1 MAGLADSVNNLR
13 LLGRAGRADVADVVV
28 ERLVDFCCGI
38 IRRDAGVEGHAELI
52 YMLAD
57 LLKLKSEFVL
67 FGHAASLEKSYRE
80 GIRAIDEADLYARP
94 IIEVLQEVNE
104 GPSALKRANVR
115 SPAASAARSGEEEVS
130 DALLQ
135 ALAGIV
141 ERIAARK
148 PMHIRSEGPT
158 YLSLQQVMRE
168 IRILVQE
175 RGSMLFEDI
184 FDASDTRERVVLS
197 FLAIL
202 ILTKMGILH
211 IAQEDKFAC
220 ISVEYVGRA
229 DG

>member
-28 ERLVDFCCGI
+28 ERLVDFCCEI
-38 IRRDAGVEGHAELI
+38 IRRDAGVEEHAELV

-67 FGHAASLEKSYRE
+67 FGHAASLEKSYQE

-104 GPSALKRANVR
+104 GTSTLRRANVR
-115 SPAASAARSGEEEVS
+115 SPAAPVIRSGEEEVS

-148 PMHIRSEGPT
+148 PIHIRSEGPT

-168 IRILVQE
+168 IRTLVQE
-175 RGSMLFEDI
+175 RESVLFEDI

-211 IAQEDKFAC
+211 ITQEDKFAC
-220 ISVEYVGRA
+220 ISVEYVGRT